1 MRLSDPHT
9 PTRLRAPPP
18 ALAPQGSYVLS
29 DLWEELSPEQRL
41 AASEALG
48 DLVGRLH
55 AAAAAAPPLP
65 TRSSSEAAGGRPT
78 RGSVPRGVSPSDW
91 GQLLAG
97 RAFWHDR
104 EGRVWVQGEGCVCSM
119 DERGHKDGDQQ
130 GQTGLGEGP
139 DGGGAEQEGQGAGG
153 AAGPGV
159 GDAWWPFVACL
170 RRQRADLAAKRH
182 EMQEASLPRWM
193 YGSLEQYLPED
204 PAVLLGYGSAGA
216 GHGAAAMLQ
225 EAREPV
231 GDGKGGCGP
240 GVAPLLLHGDVTS
253 NNIVFA
259 QAGVGSSSSA
269 TGAVGA
275 ESGGPAHAGPA
286 HASDDGGTQH
296 MGHGA
301 CCGDDALPPVVHGTA
316 PPQLH
321 IVDFSDAGYGD
332 PLYDLVPVMG
342 SCLQCHAPCMQR
354 FWSSYRRHV
363 DVRRL
368 WPSYRSGAKLSYV
381 AMCYSLL
388 HDEAEVLLGR
398 WGQREEERKRAV
410 VAREGLAAAAG
421 GIRTLEELGAEL
433 WGFLDEDSGGGS
445 GGGTA
450 T

>member
-1 MRLSDPHT
+1 MRAVPL
-9 PTRLRAPPP
+9 PP
-18 ALAPQGSYVLS
+18 APQGSYVLS

-55 AAAAAAPPLP
+55 AAAAAAPPPTLP
-65 TRSSSEAAGGRPT
+65 SLEAAGGRPT

-119 DERGHKDGDQQ
+119 HGGEHKGGEEQ
-130 GQTGLGEGP
+130 GQNGVGQVAN
-139 DGGGAEQEGQGAGG
+139 GGGAGQEGQGGGG

-182 EMQEASLPRWM
+182 EMQDASLPRWM

-204 PAVLLGYGSAGA
+204 PAVLLGYGSGGA
-216 GHGAAAMLQ
+216 GHGAAAMQQ
-225 EAREPV
+225 EAR
-231 GDGKGGCGP
+231 GP
-240 GVAPLLLHGDVTS
+240 GGGGEGGSPGAAPLLLHGDVTS
-253 NNIVFA
+253 NNVVFA
-259 QAGVGSSSSA
+259 QAGVGSNSSSP
-269 TGAVGA
+269 GGRSDGPSEFPNA
-275 ESGGPAHAGPA
+275 EPAHANGE
-286 HASDDGGTQH
+286 GGTQH
-296 MGHGA
+296 TGHGA
-301 CCGDDALPPVVHGTA
+301 CCGDDTLPPVVHGTA
-316 PPQLH
+316 PPQLQ

-332 PLYDLVPVMG
+332 PLYELVPVLG
-342 SCLQCHAPCMQR
+342 SCLHCHAPCMQR

-368 WPSYRSGAKLSYV
+368 WPSYRSGVKLSYV

-388 HDEAEVLLGR
+388 HDEAEVLLKR

-410 VAREGLAAAAG
+410 VAREGLAAVAA

-433 WGFLDEDSGGGS
+433 WGFLDEDTGGG
-445 GGGTA
+445 GGA
-450 T
+450 AA